1 MLKPI
6 AKLIVAL
13 NGNLKKG
20 QIAAGFSWGVLLG
33 LVPAGNF
40 FWIFL
45 FAASFFFKH
54 HHASK
59 ALVLAV
65 IKLLMGFADPL
76 LDVLGWEILHIEAL
90 QPLFTSLYN
99 MPFVPLTRFNN
110 TLVAGGLAGGLALWL
125 PVFFLV
131 FALVPVYRN
140 KAAPKIRNSKV
151 MKAVKKLPLIS
162 ALSKA
167 VSAAAGDGGISG

>member
-6 AKLIVAL
+6 AKLIAAL

-40 FWIFL
+40 FWILL
-45 FAASFFFKH
+45 FVVSFFFKH

-59 ALVLAV
+59 ALVLV
-65 IKLLMGFADPL
+65 IIKLAAGLISPL
-76 LDVLGWEILHIEAL
+76 VDAAGWEILHIEAL
-90 QPLFTSLYN
+90 QPLFTTLYN

-110 TLVAGGLAGGLALWL
+110 TLVAGGLAGGLALML

-131 FALVPVYRN
+131 FALVPLYRN
-140 KAAPKIRNSKV
+140 KAAPKIRNSRL
-151 MKAVKKLPLIS
+151 MKAVKKAPLVS

-167 VSAAAGDGGISG
+167 VAAAAGGSND